1 MRGLEGEEKKRDL
14 HMWIG
19 PFPSTASV
27 AGDGS
32 SSSLFSSP
40 RNSFSKDGRK
50 ISVGDCALFKPPQ
63 DSPPFIGII
72 RSLISGK
79 EKNLKLG
86 VNWLYR
92 PGEVKLGKGILLE
105 AAPNEIFYSFHRD
118 EIPAASL
125 LHPCKVVFLPKGV
138 ELSSGIFSLVCR
150 RVYDI
155 TNKCLWW
162 LTDKDFIDEWQEE
175 IDQLLYKTRVE
186 MHATVQPGGRSPKPM
201 NGPTPTSQLKPG
213 SDTIQTSAS
222 AFPSQVKGK
231 KREREDQGSEPG
243 KRDRLMKYHDGDS
256 GNCRA
261 DGILKSEIAKITEKG
276 GLVDSEGVEKLVQL
290 MLPRRNEKK
299 IDLVGRSILAS
310 VVAATDK
317 LDCLSKFVQLKGLP
331 VFDEWLQE
339 IHKGKIGDGNSP
351 KDSDKSVEE
360 FLLVLLRALDKLPVD
375 LDALQ
380 MCNIGKSVNH
390 LRSHKNVEIQ
400 KKSRS
405 LVDTWK
411 KRVEAEIDAKSV
423 SNPAVP
429 WSARPRIP
437 EISHGE
443 NRQSS
448 GTSEVAINNSVT
460 QLSAFK
466 PASVKLVQG
475 DVTTRPASASLGSM
489 RSAQSPVYASKN
501 ANDGQARNAAAAGTS
516 DIPLTTARDEKS
528 SSSSQS
534 HTNSQSCSGDHAK
547 SGVVVK
553 DDARSATAGSMTVN
567 KSTVVS
573 SRNRKSVNGFPGTTL
588 SGLQREAGSS
598 SNSGNR
604 NPTEKVLQS
613 SLTCEKAL
621 DEPLVEKTS
630 QKLIVKIPNRVH
642 SPVRSASGGSFEDPS
657 FMNGR
662 ATSPVLLE
670 KNYQFDRNLMD
681 KNDAYQ
687 ANAPFIVN
695 NESWQSN
702 DFKDLL
708 TGSDEGDPSP
718 AAVPEER
725 CRAGDDSKKLAEVSR
740 AVYSPS
746 GNEKK
751 SGKLN
756 DASFSS
762 INALVDSCVNYSEAN
777 ASVSAGDDV
786 GMNLLASVATE
797 EMSKSEVI
805 SPSNSPVRNNLALD
819 NSMTGHVSKLKSSAG
834 DDRAQVGSLTPDGPC
849 EQEKHGPKCADG
861 KSAAVFSYGNS
872 TKELNGFSNSYDMDW
887 HQTVD
892 PCIENDGK
900 MKETGATTSINGP
913 YVSSVEKASNGEESG
928 EPKDKSAG
936 VEVSTD
942 CGLDI
947 KPDASNSLLTE
958 EKLDVSSLDLKPVA
972 VEGSSLYQS
981 LATDGERKN
990 VAEGLRSIM
999 QTEQKPY
1006 SVMTNSET
1014 VKGVDEEVP
1023 RPSGLGKDM
1032 NDVENCYEEK
1042 TEEEINAG
1050 SHVNSCHKQSTAP
1063 DENADSS
1070 PEHCTGAGDCSP
1082 IINNKG
1088 EHLSNNVEGNDASDL
1103 HGSGSAPPKPEAERH
1118 AGSKGSKL
1126 TASGNNEAEECM
1138 SASADGSS
1146 LSSTG
1151 RVNADAKVE
1160 FDLNEG
1166 FNADDT
1172 KYGDTNNL
1180 ISPSSSASIPLISP
1194 FPFAVSSVS
1203 SGLPASITVAAAAK
1217 GPFVPPEDLLRSKGE
1232 LGWKGSAATS
1242 AFRPAEPRKILDMS
1256 LGLTSV
1262 SLPDPTAGRP
1272 NRPLLDFDL
1281 NVPDERVI
1289 EDLAC
1294 QSAAQ
1299 DTSSVQGL
1307 TNSCNVVGELIG
1319 SGPSRPSGGLDLDL
1333 NGIDEAIDMGNSL
1346 TSSGQRVEFTLPA
1359 VKSSSAG
1366 FLKGE
1371 GNTCRDFDLND
1382 GPAVDE
1388 MGAEPSPFS
1397 RRARNIVPSQPP
1409 VPVLRMN
1416 NHHMGNISTWFTPSN
1431 TYPAV
1436 SIPPILPEREQ
1447 SFPIIAPGRPQRMV
1461 APNNSSTPFS
1471 PDVYRGSV
1479 LSSSPAVPFPS
1490 TPFQYP
1496 VFPFGTSFP
1505 LPSATFPVGSSA
1517 HVDSSSGGRIWFP
1530 AVHSQL
1536 LGPPGALPS
1545 NYPRP
1550 YVVTLADGSHNGGD
1564 SSRKWGGQGLD
1575 LNAGPLAPDI
1585 EGREDMPSIAP
1596 RQLSVANSQALVE
1609 EHAQFYQVAGGS
1621 ALKRKEPDGGWEGY
1635 KQSSWR

>member
-1 MRGLEGEEKKRDL
+1 MRGREGEERKRGL

-19 PFPSTASV
+19 PLPSTASV

-63 DSPPFIGII
+63 DSQPFIGII

-79 EKNLKLG
+79 DKNLKLR

-125 LHPCKVVFLPKGV
+125 LHPCKVAFLPKGV
-138 ELSSGIFSLVCR
+138 ELSSGICSLVCR

-162 LTDKDFIDEWQEE
+162 LTDQDFIDERQEE

-186 MHATVQPGGRSPKPM
+186 MHATVQPEGRSPKPM
-201 NGPTPTSQLKPG
+201 NSPTPTSQLKPG
-213 SDTIQTSAS
+213 SDPIQNSAPS
-222 AFPSQVKGK
+222 FPSQVKGK
-231 KREREDQGSEPG
+231 KRERGDQSSEPV
-243 KRDRLMKYHDGDS
+243 KRDRSIKYDDGDS

-261 DGILKSEIAKITEKG
+261 DGILKSEIAKITDSG

-290 MLPRRNEKK
+290 MRPQRNEKK
-299 IDLVGRSILAS
+299 IDVVGRSILAS

-339 IHKGKIGDGNSP
+339 VHKGKIGDGNSP

-360 FLLVLLRALDKLPVD
+360 FLLVLLRALDKLPVN

-390 LRSHKNVEIQ
+390 LRSHKNMEIQ
-400 KKSRS
+400 KKARS
-405 LVDTWK
+405 LVDIWK
-411 KRVEAEIDAKSV
+411 KRVEAEMDAKSV
-423 SNPAVP
+423 SNPVVP

-437 EISHGE
+437 EISHGA
-443 NRQSS
+443 NRQSI
-448 GTSEVAINNSVT
+448 GTSEVAVKTAS
-460 QLSAFK
+460 K

-475 DVTTRPASASLGSM
+475 DATTKPASASLGSM
-489 RSAQSPVYASKN
+489 RSAQSPVYASTNIK
-501 ANDGQARNAAAAGTS
+501 DGQARSSAAAGVC
-516 DIPLTTARDEKS
+516 DIPLTDRDEKS

-547 SGVVVK
+547 SGGAVGK
-553 DDARSATAGSMTVN
+553 EDARSSTAGSMTVN
-567 KSTVVS
+567 KNTVGS
-573 SRNRKSVNGFPGTTL
+573 SRNRKSVNGFPGTAL
-588 SGLQREAGSS
+588 SAAQREAGSS
-598 SNSGNR
+598 RSSANR
-604 NPTEKVLQS
+604 NSTEKVLQS
-613 SLTCEKAL
+613 SLTCEKTL
-621 DEPLVEKTS
+621 DEPLVENTT
-630 QKLIVKIPNRVH
+630 QKLIVKIPNRVR
-642 SPVRSASGGSFEDPS
+642 SPVQSATRGSSEDPS

-662 ATSPVLLE
+662 GTSPVLLE
-670 KNYQFDRNLMD
+670 KNYQFDRNLKD
-681 KNDAYQ
+681 KDDAYR
-687 ANAPFIVN
+687 ANAFDVN

-702 DFKDLL
+702 DFKDVL

-718 AAVPEER
+718 AAVPEEC
-725 CRAGDDSKKLAEVSR
+725 CRAGDDSKKLTEVSR
-740 AVYSPS
+740 AVSSPS
-746 GNEKK
+746 GNEEKIE
-751 SGKLN
+751 KLN
-756 DASFSS
+756 DVSFSS

-777 ASVSAGDDV
+777 ASVPAGDDV

-805 SPSNSPVRNNLALD
+805 SPSNSPQRNNLLLD
-819 NSMTGHVSKLKSSAG
+819 NSTSGHVSKLKSSAG
-834 DDRAQVGSLTPDGPC
+834 DDFGKVGSLTPDGPC
-849 EQEKHGPKCADG
+849 DQEKYWPRCADG
-861 KSAAVFSYGNS
+861 KTASLFSHGNS
-872 TKELNGFSNSYDMDW
+872 TKELNGHSNSSDMDW

-892 PCIENDGK
+892 SCAENNGK

-913 YVSSVEKASNGEESG
+913 SVISVEKASNGEVSE
-928 EPKDKSAG
+928 EPNEKIAG
-936 VEVSTD
+936 VELSTD
-942 CGLDI
+942 CDLDT
-947 KPDASNSLLTE
+947 KPDASSSLLTE
-958 EKLDVSSLDLKPVA
+958 EKLDVSSLDFKQVA
-972 VEGSSLYQS
+972 AGGSSLYHS
-981 LATDGERKN
+981 LETDGERKN
-990 VAEGLRSIM
+990 IAEGLSSIM

-1006 SVMTNSET
+1006 FVMTNSET

-1023 RPSGLGKDM
+1023 HPSGSGKDM
-1032 NDVENCYEEK
+1032 NNVENCNEKK
-1042 TEEEINAG
+1042 TEEEINVG
-1050 SHVNSCHKQSTAP
+1050 SHVNSCQKQSTAP
-1063 DENADSS
+1063 DENADLN
-1070 PEHCTGAGDCSP
+1070 PEHCTGTGEGSP
-1082 IINNKG
+1082 IIDNKG
-1088 EHLSNNVEGNDASDL
+1088 EHLSRIDQGNDVSDL
-1103 HGSGSAPPKPEAERH
+1103 HGSGPAPPKPEAERYV
-1118 AGSKGSKL
+1118 GSKGSKL

-1138 SASADGSS
+1138 SSSADGSS
-1146 LSSTG
+1146 LSPTG
-1151 RVNADAKVE
+1151 GVNADAKVE

-1166 FNADDT
+1166 FNADDA

-1180 ISPSSSASIPLISP
+1180 ISQSCSASLPLISP
-1194 FPFAVSSVS
+1194 FPFVVSSAH

-1242 AFRPAEPRKILDMS
+1242 AFRPAEPRKVLDMP
-1256 LGLTSV
+1256 LGLPSIF
-1262 SLPDPTAGRP
+1262 LPDPTVGRP

-1281 NVPDERVI
+1281 NVPDERII

-1294 QSAAQ
+1294 QSSAQ
-1299 DTSSVQGL
+1299 DTGSVQGL
-1307 TNSCNVVGELIG
+1307 TNSCNMVGELIG
-1319 SGPSRPSGGLDLDL
+1319 SGPSRSSWGLDLDL
-1333 NGIDEAIDMGNSL
+1333 NRVDEPIDMGNSL
-1346 TSSGQRVEFTLPA
+1346 TSSGQRVEFTPPA

-1366 FLKGE
+1366 FRKGE
-1371 GNTCRDFDLND
+1371 GNTRRDFDLND

-1388 MGAEPSPFS
+1388 MCAESSPFS
-1397 RRARNIVPSQPP
+1397 QHARNTTPSQPP
-1409 VPVLRMN
+1409 VPGVRMN

-1431 TYPAV
+1431 PYPAV
-1436 SIPPILPEREQ
+1436 AIPPILPEREQ
-1447 SFPIIAPGRPQRMV
+1447 SFPIIAPGGPQRMV
-1461 APNNSSTPFS
+1461 APPNSSTPFS
-1471 PDVYRGSV
+1471 PDFYRGQV

-1505 LPSATFPVGSSA
+1505 LPPATFPGCSTA

-1536 LGPPGALPS
+1536 LGPPGAVPS
-1545 NYPRP
+1545 NYQRP
-1550 YVVTLADGSHNGGD
+1550 YVVTLADGSHNGGAD

-1575 LNAGPLAPDI
+1575 LNAGPLVPDI
-1585 EGREDMPSIAP
+1585 EAREDMPSIAP
-1596 RQLSVANSQALVE
+1596 RQLSVVSSQALVE
-1609 EHAQFYQVAGGS
+1609 EHAQFYPVAGGS
-1621 ALKRKEPDGGWEGY
+1621 ALKRKEPEGAWEGY